1 MIKRGVFMAVVNIS
15 IPEEILKKVDNYK
28 KVINKNRSE
37 FVAEAVKK
45 YFEQIDHYI
54 AFKKQK
60 KSINNLMSL
69 GEKLWREGV
78 FDNVDAVRDIRKL
91 RQERT
96 DELLRK
102 VQ

>member
-1 MIKRGVFMAVVNIS
+1 MIKRGIFIVVVNIS
-15 IPEEILKKVDNYK
+15 IPEKILKKVDNYK

-37 FVAEAVKK
+37 FFAEAVKK

-60 KSINNLMSL
+60 KSINNLMIL

-78 FDNVDAVRDIRKL
+78 FDNVDAVRDIRRL

-96 DELLRK
+96 DKLLRR

>member
-1 MIKRGVFMAVVNIS
+1 MAVINIS
-15 IPEEILKKVDNYK
+15 INEEILKKVDNYK

-37 FVAEAVKK
+37 FFAEAAKK
-45 YFEQIDHYI
+45 YFEQIDDYI

-60 KSINNLMSL
+60 ESIKNLMSL

-96 DELLRK
+96 DELIRK